1 MISGGTP
8 GTKSVNVKFREI
20 KLTKVMRNL
29 PLFERDS
36 NKWILRG
43 ESRKT
48 ALFAL
53 RRFEMSFENSKN
65 LFHLII
71 KLKSSV
77 TLDIYSGSLNEIVN

>member
-48 ALFAL
+48 VLSTLVLYIAFQCDSFTEHE
-53 RRFEMSFENSKN
+53 FEIHMFR
-65 LFHLII
+65 
-71 KLKSSV
+71 
-77 TLDIYSGSLNEIVN
+77 